1 MSEVTKAGPT
11 VLAGERDENGRERS
25 VAAEAPTEGR
35 RTSRLRSYNAE
46 ILLISFAALLLEISY
61 TRVISFKL
69 FYYYTYLV
77 IGLALLGL
85 GSGAVFVALSG
96 RLKRATTDAIL
107 LWGMLLGAV
116 SVALGWFVVSLTPIA
131 TLEIWDYWSP
141 ESYLNLG
148 RLVVICLA
156 LFASFLAIGVMIA
169 TLFGREAERIGRL
182 YFADLVG
189 AGIACAVVVSFLG
202 WWGPVSTI
210 FLSGTVLALTGLSM
224 VLRGRVK
231 PSRKVPMAV
240 ASIVLAVLLGAVVVA
255 PDALPR
261 VREDDVKAT
270 LTDDNTMFSSWSPI
284 FRVDAQDAGDVRL
297 LYHDALLGSA
307 IYRYNGDPSTLTRFD
322 TDLRSLPFAVVGES
336 PRNAMIIGAA
346 GGHEILSSLYYDVGQ
361 IDAIELNPV
370 TYDLVTDRFADYAGN
385 IADDPRVNYVNG
397 DGRSYLARSDEDYD
411 VIWYPAPDSYAASN
425 AATAGAFVLSESYL
439 YTSDAIEDSLRHLS
453 DDGIIAAQF
462 GEVNFEAKPNRT
474 TRYVSTARHALA
486 ELGIDDPSSHV
497 MVATSP
503 TDLGAAFVS
512 TILIKRSPFTA
523 EEVANF
529 TDQLGNVEGGL
540 LRYAP
545 DSEGEYEPNPVSEV
559 TTVSN
564 ADLDDWYDDY
574 EYDVT
579 PITDDGPFFWH
590 FTNFRDVLANYGD
603 EIDRND
609 LEDATGERVLLLLL
623 GVAILFAAV
632 FLLLPFL
639 AIRQTWV
646 QLPYKRRSALYF
658 ACLGLGFM
666 FFEITLI
673 QHLTLFLGYPTYSL
687 TVTLASILI
696 FTGVGAL
703 LSGRIKEQA
712 SRVLPWLF
720 GALAVLTA
728 FYLFALPPITESLL
742 DWPLVA
748 RVLFA
753 FVVLAPLGICLGMFM
768 PLGIGAVASLTTHQ
782 NEYVAW
788 GWAVNG
794 FASVIGSVLTT
805 ILAMAFGFSTVL
817 VIALVVYGLALLTLR
832 GLVKPGLATAG

>member
-1 MSEVTKAGPT
+1 V
-11 VLAGERDENGRERS
+11 
-25 VAAEAPTEGR
+25 
-35 RTSRLRSYNAE
+35 
-46 ILLISFAALLLEISY
+46 
-61 TRVISFKL
+61 
-69 FYYYTYLV
+69 
-77 IGLALLGL
+77 
-85 GSGAVFVALSG
+85 
-96 RLKRATTDAIL
+96 
-107 LWGMLLGAV
+107 
-116 SVALGWFVVSLTPIA
+116 
-131 TLEIWDYWSP
+131 
-141 ESYLNLG
+141 
-148 RLVVICLA
+148 
-156 LFASFLAIGVMIA
+156 
-169 TLFGREAERIGRL
+169 
-182 YFADLVG
+182 
-189 AGIACAVVVSFLG
+189 
-202 WWGPVSTI
+202 
-210 FLSGTVLALTGLSM
+210 VLALTGVSM
-224 VLRGRVK
+224 VLRGRVR

-240 ASIVLAVLLGAVVVA
+240 AGVLLAVLLGAVVVA

-297 LYHDALLGSA
+297 LYHDGLLGSA
-307 IYRYNGDPSTLTRFD
+307 IYRFNGDVSTLSRFD
-322 TDLRSLPFAVVGES
+322 TDPRSLPFAVVGEQ

-370 TYDLVTDRFADYAGN
+370 TYDLVKNRFADYSGN
-385 IADDPRVNYVNG
+385 LADNPRVNYVNG
-397 DGRSYLARSDEDYD
+397 DGRSYLARSDDDYD

-486 ELGIDDPSSHV
+486 ELGIDDPSAHV

-512 TILIKRSPFTA
+512 TILIKREPFTA

-529 TDQLGNVEGGL
+529 TDQLGEVEGGV

-545 DSEGEYEPNPVSEV
+545 GSEGEYEPSAVSDV

-564 ADLDDWYDDY
+564 ADLDGWYDDY
-574 EYDVT
+574 EYDVR

-590 FTNFRDVLANYGD
+590 FTNFRDVIANYGD
-603 EIDRND
+603 EIDPND

-632 FLLLPFL
+632 FLLLPFI
-639 AIRQTWV
+639 AIRQTWA
-646 QLPYKRRSALYF
+646 QLPHKPRSALYF

-696 FTGVGAL
+696 FTGAGAL
-703 LSGRIKEQA
+703 LSGRFKERPSQ
-712 SRVLPWLF
+712 VLPWLF
-720 GALAVLTA
+720 GALAALTA
-728 FYLFALPPITESLL
+728 VYLFALPPITEALL
-742 DWPLVA
+742 DWPLLA

-768 PLGIGAVASLTTHQ
+768 PLGIGAVARLTTHQ
-782 NEYVAW
+782 SEYVAW

-794 FASVIGSVLTT
+794 FASVIGAVLTT
-805 ILAMAFGFSTVL
+805 ILAMAFGFNTVL
-817 VIALVVYGLALLTLR
+817 VIALVVYGFALLTLR
-832 GLVKPGLATAG
+832 GLVKPGVAATA